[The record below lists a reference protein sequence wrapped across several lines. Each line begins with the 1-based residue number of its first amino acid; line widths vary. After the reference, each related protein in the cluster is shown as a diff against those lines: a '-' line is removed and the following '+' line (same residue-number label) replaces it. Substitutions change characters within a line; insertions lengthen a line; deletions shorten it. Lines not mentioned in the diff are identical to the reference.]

1 MYATDSTSKKP
12 SNRLSAMFSRQKSV
26 DGGRPSLSPTT
37 YPNAN
42 SANHSVDSAY
52 ASSDPSAS
60 NVSTHTSP
68 SSQHANMVSIENN
81 GQISGVDGSRHL
93 QLNQKTGEVLDEDTG
108 EVVTTVT
115 TTTTTTTTV
124 VKKAGGG
131 KGGAEVRVETQ
142 PGHPGVQTTSTQQ
155 RLGGHGGQ
163 QQGHIAEAPGDGPS
177 ARLTQPDHPPT
188 FTSSSTARERSPVPA
203 PLQIGRQPPPQ
214 VETNSS
220 NNNNPALPQRNPNR
234 SSREFMTSPPSPITP
249 GGPGSGSGGRHN
261 FSYPARMGTK
271 STEHLPQHMVSQETM
286 GGQQQQ
292 QYSPPPPPAPQQQQG
307 LGGRE
312 GYSFST
318 GQPLPQTQQGVAKEG
333 REGYSFSTGPQ
344 PKEAHSFSTGV
355 PIQHTQTAPQQQ
367 GRTSGGGGALENLK
381 AAAIGLHGVGETLRG
396 TLNSEVDNRLSRRNP
411 DKAAQV
417 NAKNRADIERGQAE
431 MARLRERNGLAP
443 TIRRLGQEG
452 DGGALTNSLSGPGAV
467 AGRDGGM
474 GEGRVSERAPQI
486 PPMNHGSGNGQNS
499 SITTATGMGLV
510 GAHSQGQGSGGV
522 GQSGIGQGGMGQSGI
537 GQGVQPSRWDAPG
550 TWGSGSVSANTGA
563 QQSGMGRGKEQPQV
577 RVGEVH
583 PALRGQGQPTQAQ
596 GQGVEG
602 PRYGAP
608 PAAAVG
614 AQRPTDG
621 SSQQYPG
628 APSTGPGPGST
639 PANYGPGTSG
649 LGNAG
654 GRGKPIPLN
663 EPGMVGGNGSAAANV
678 QHLSQQGNSHE
689 AEEEGRRKGTGLGRL
704 FKRKGV
710 GA

>member
-42 SANHSVDSAY
+42 GNNSVDSAY

-68 SSQHANMVSIENN
+68 ESRHANMVSIENN

-142 PGHPGVQTTSTQQ
+142 PGHPGTTQTSTQQ
-155 RLGGHGGQ
+155 RVGGGGGGGGQ
-163 QQGHIAEAPGDGPS
+163 QAGHIAEAPGDGPS

-203 PLQIGRQPPPQ
+203 PLQIGRQPPPH
-214 VETNSS
+214 VETGNT
-220 NNNNPALPQRNPNR
+220 NNNPALPQRNPNR
-234 SSREFMTSPPSPITP
+234 SSRDFMTSPPSPITP
-249 GGPGSGSGGRHN
+249 GGAGGRHN
-261 FSYPARMGTK
+261 FSYPARVGTK

-286 GGQQQQ
+286 HQ
-292 QYSPPPPPAPQQQQG
+292 QYSPPHAPPPQQQN
-307 LGGRE
+307 
-312 GYSFST
+312 S
-318 GQPLPQTQQGVAKEG
+318 G
-333 REGYSFSTGPQ
+333 REGYSFSTGPPSQ
-344 PKEAHSFSTGV
+344 PQSKEAHSFSTGI
-355 PIQHTQTAPQQQ
+355 PLPLHQTPSQPQPPPTS
-367 GRTSGGGGALENLK
+367 RTSAGGALENLK

-431 MARLRERNGLAP
+431 MARLRERNGLSP
-443 TIRRLGQEG
+443 TIRRPGQEG
-452 DGGALTNSLSGPGAV
+452 DGGALGQSLSGPG
-467 AGRDGGM
+467 GM
-474 GEGRVSERAPQI
+474 GAEGRVSERAPQI
-486 PPMNHGSGNGQNS
+486 PPMNHGSGNGVNS

-510 GAHSQGQGSGGV
+510 GAQGQGQGGA
-522 GQSGIGQGGMGQSGI
+522 GQSGNGMASTGI
-537 GQGVQPSRWDAPG
+537 GQGVQPSKWDAPG

-563 QQSGMGRGKEQPQV
+563 QQQQGQSINKPQPQV
-577 RVGEVH
+577 RTAEVH

-602 PRYGAP
+602 QRYGGT

-614 AQRPTDG
+614 AQRPTEG
-621 SSQQYPG
+621 VGQGYPG

>member
-1 MYATDSTSKKP
+1 MYAPDSTSKKP

-26 DGGRPSLSPTT
+26 DGGRPSLSPST
-37 YPNAN
+37 YPNNAGN
-42 SANHSVDSAY
+42 NSVDSAY

-68 SSQHANMVSIENN
+68 ESRHANMVSIENN

-124 VKKAGGG
+124 VKKAGSG

-142 PGHPGVQTTSTQQ
+142 PGHPGTTQTSTQQ
-155 RLGGHGGQ
+155 RVRGGNGGQ
-163 QQGHIAEAPGDGPS
+163 VQGAIAEAPGDGPS

-188 FTSSSTARERSPVPA
+188 FTSTSTARERSPVPA
-203 PLQIGRQPPPQ
+203 PLQIGRQPPQP
-214 VETNSS
+214 ELNTNQ
-220 NNNNPALPQRNPNR
+220 NQNQNQNPALPQRNPNR

-271 STEHLPQHMVSQETM
+271 STEHLPQPQHMVSQETM
-286 GGQQQQ
+286 HQ
-292 QYSPPPPPAPQQQQG
+292 QYSPPHAPPPQQQN
-307 LGGRE
+307 
-312 GYSFST
+312 S
-318 GQPLPQTQQGVAKEG
+318 G
-333 REGYSFSTGPQ
+333 REGYSFSTGPPPQ
-344 PKEAHSFSTGV
+344 PQSKEAHSFSTGV

-367 GRTSGGGGALENLK
+367 GRSSGGGGALENLK

-411 DKAAQV
+411 DKAAAV

-443 TIRRLGQEG
+443 TIRRPGLEG
-452 DGGALTNSLSGPGAV
+452 DGGALTNSLSGGA
-467 AGRDGGM
+467 ADGRVGD
-474 GEGRVSERAPQI
+474 GRVSERAPQL
-486 PPMNHGSGNGQNS
+486 PPMNHNTPNS
-499 SITTATGMGLV
+499 STTTAAGMGFV
-510 GAHSQGQGSGGV
+510 GGQAGQGHGGA
-522 GQSGIGQGGMGQSGI
+522 GQSGIGQGGMSQGGIGQGGI
-537 GQGVQPSRWDAPG
+537 GQGVQPSKWDAPG

-563 QQSGMGRGKEQPQV
+563 VSSFNTGAQQQQLQSMGKPVPQV

-602 PRYGAP
+602 QRYGGT

-621 SSQQYPG
+621 GAQQQYPG
-628 APSTGPGPGST
+628 APSTGPGST

-649 LGNAG
+649 LGNAS

-663 EPGMVGGNGSAAANV
+663 EPGIVGGNGSAAANV
-678 QHLSQQGNSHE
+678 QHLSQQGNSHQ
-689 AEEEGRRKGTGLGRL
+689 AGEEERKKGGLGRL

>member
-12 SNRLSAMFSRQKSV
+12 TNRLSAMFSRQKSV
-26 DGGRPSLSPTT
+26 DGGRPSLSPST

-42 SANHSVDSAY
+42 GNNSVDSAY
-52 ASSDPSAS
+52 ASSSNNPSDI
-60 NVSTHTSP
+60 STHTSP
-68 SSQHANMVSIENN
+68 ESRHANM
-81 GQISGVDGSRHL
+81 ISGVDGSRHL
-93 QLNQKTGEVLDEDTG
+93 QLNQRTGEVLDEDTG

-124 VKKAGGG
+124 VKKAAGG

-142 PGHPGVQTTSTQQ
+142 PGHPGTTQTSTQQ
-155 RLGGHGGQ
+155 RVGGGAGNGGQ
-163 QQGHIAEAPGDGPS
+163 QAGHIAEAPGDGPS

-203 PLQIGRQPPPQ
+203 PLQIGRQPPPH
-214 VETNSS
+214 VETGNT
-220 NNNNPALPQRNPNR
+220 NNNPALPQRNPNR
-234 SSREFMTSPPSPITP
+234 SSRDFMTSPPSPITP
-249 GGPGSGSGGRHN
+249 GGAGGRHN
-261 FSYPARMGTK
+261 FSYPARVGTK

-286 GGQQQQ
+286 HQ
-292 QYSPPPPPAPQQQQG
+292 QYSPPHAPPPQQQN
-307 LGGRE
+307 
-312 GYSFST
+312 S
-318 GQPLPQTQQGVAKEG
+318 G

-367 GRTSGGGGALENLK
+367 GRTSGGALENLK

-411 DKAAQV
+411 DKAAAV

-443 TIRRLGQEG
+443 TIRRPGQEQ
-452 DGGALTNSLSGPGAV
+452 DGGALTNSSSGPGAV
-467 AGRDGGM
+467 A
-474 GEGRVSERAPQI
+474 GEGRVSERAPQL
-486 PPMNHGSGNGQNS
+486 PPINHNTLNS
-499 SITTATGMGLV
+499 STTTPAGVAMA
-510 GAHSQGQGSGGV
+510 GAGQS
-522 GQSGIGQGGMGQSGI
+522 QSGIGQGGI
-537 GQGVQPSRWDAPG
+537 GQGVQPSKWDAPG
-550 TWGSGSVSANTGA
+550 TWGSGAVSSNTGA
-563 QQSGMGRGKEQPQV
+563 QQQQGQSVGKPVPQV

-583 PALRGQGQPTQAQ
+583 PALRSQGAPTSLAS
-596 GQGVEG
+596 EG

-628 APSTGPGPGST
+628 GPGNSGSPG
-639 PANYGPGTSG
+639 NG
-649 LGNAG
+649 LGSG
-654 GRGKPIPLN
+654 GRTPGRPIPLN